1 MLQKTLART
10 PILGTLAISVLL
22 SQLTTEERTGHITK
36 CDSEDIGVTTRPFEC
51 EPMIMEPH
59 GPFSEAGAQWYAI
72 HTRAQH
78 EKAVVSHLRRQGI
91 TTFLPLVSEVHRW
104 SDRRKV
110 VHLPLFTCYAF
121 VRMLLEPE
129 SWAKVMGITGV
140 LRFVGTRG
148 MGVPIP
154 DSQIH
159 AVQTLLS
166 SSLSYQICP
175 FLQVGQRVRIRGGSL
190 DGVEGLLIA
199 RNGDR
204 TLIISVEPIQRS
216 LSVRIDD
223 YKVEP
228 L

>member
-1 MLQKTLART
+1 MLECRANSGK
-10 PILGTLAISVLL
+10 AIWPL
-22 SQLTTEERTGHITK
+22 QR
-36 CDSEDIGVTTRPFEC
+36 
-51 EPMIMEPH
+51 
-59 GPFSEAGAQWYAI
+59 AGAEWYAI

-78 EKAVVSHLRRQGI
+78 EKSVVSHLQRQGL

-121 VRMLLEPE
+121 VHMRLVPE

-140 LRFVGTRG
+140 LRLVGTRG
-148 MGVPIP
+148 QGVPIP
-154 DSQIH
+154 DSQID
-159 AVQTLLS
+159 AVQALLS

-175 FLQVGQRVRIRGGSL
+175 FLQVGQRVRVRGGSL
-190 DGVEGLLIA
+190 DGVEGLLMA

-228 L
+228 I

>member
-1 MLQKTLART
+1 MTIRALR
-10 PILGTLAISVLL
+10 
-22 SQLTTEERTGHITK
+22 
-36 CDSEDIGVTTRPFEC
+36 C
-51 EPMIMEPH
+51 EPIVVPPP
-59 GPFSEAGAQWYAI
+59 GPFSGTGAQWYAI

-78 EKAVVSHLRRQGI
+78 EKSVVSHLQRHGI

-104 SDRRKV
+104 SDRQKI

-121 VRMLLEPE
+121 VHIRLVPE
-129 SWAKVMGITGV
+129 SWAKVMSVTGV
-140 LRFVGTRG
+140 LRFVGSG
-148 MGVPIP
+148 NIGVPIP

-159 AVQTLLS
+159 AVQALLS

>member
-1 MLQKTLART
+1 
-10 PILGTLAISVLL
+10 
-22 SQLTTEERTGHITK
+22 
-36 CDSEDIGVTTRPFEC
+36 VTTRTLEC
-51 EPMIMEPH
+51 ESMVVESD
-59 GPFSEAGAQWYAI
+59 GLYGGTGAQWYAI

-121 VRMLLEPE
+121 VHIHLAPE

-190 DGVEGLLIA
+190 DGVEGLLTA

>member
-1 MLQKTLART
+1 MGVGILACQST
-10 PILGTLAISVLL
+10 VV
-22 SQLTTEERTGHITK
+22 K
-36 CDSEDIGVTTRPFEC
+36 
-51 EPMIMEPH
+51 PH
-59 GPFSEAGAQWYAI
+59 GPFSGPEAQWYAI

-78 EKAVVSHLRRQGI
+78 EKSVVSHLQGQGLA
-91 TTFLPLVSEVHRW
+91 TFLPLVSEVHRW

-121 VRMLLEPE
+121 VQLRLVPE
-129 SWAKVMGITGV
+129 SWAKVMGVTGV
-140 LRFVGTRG
+140 LRFVGAG
-148 MGVPIP
+148 GLGVPIP
-154 DSQIH
+154 ESQIH
-159 AVQTLLS
+159 AVQALLS
-166 SSLSYQICP
+166 SDLSYQICP

>member
-1 MLQKTLART
+1 M
-10 PILGTLAISVLL
+10 AIDTVESGAMVVQ
-22 SQLTTEERTGHITK
+22 S
-36 CDSEDIGVTTRPFEC
+36 
-51 EPMIMEPH
+51 H
-59 GPFSEAGAQWYAI
+59 GPFSGDGAQWYAL

-78 EKAVVSHLRRQGI
+78 EKSVVSHLRGQGI

-104 SDRRKV
+104 SDRQKV

-121 VRMLLEPE
+121 VHIKLVPE
-129 SWAKVMGITGV
+129 SWAKVMGVTGV
-140 LRFVGTRG
+140 LRFVGAG
-148 MGVPIP
+148 NGVPIP
-154 DSQIH
+154 EGQIQ
-159 AVQTLLS
+159 AVQALLS
-166 SSLSYQICP
+166 SDLSYQVCP

-204 TLIISVEPIQRS
+204 TLVISVEPIQRS

>member
-1 MLQKTLART
+1 MA
-10 PILGTLAISVLL
+10 
-22 SQLTTEERTGHITK
+22 K
-36 CDSEDIGVTTRPFEC
+36 CDSEDIGVAVRTLEC
-51 EPMIMEPH
+51 DPMLGAPH
-59 GPFSEAGAQWYAI
+59 GPFSGTGAQWYAL

-78 EKAVVSHLRRQGI
+78 EKSVTSHLQRQGLA
-91 TTFLPLVSEVHRW
+91 TFLPLVSEVHRW

-110 VHLPLFTCYAF
+110 VHLPLFTCYVF
-121 VRMLLEPE
+121 VHIRLVPE
-129 SWAKVMGITGV
+129 SWTRVMAVTGV
-140 LRFVGTRG
+140 LRFVGVRSE
-148 MGVPIP
+148 GVPIP

-159 AVQTLLS
+159 AVQALLS

-190 DGVEGLLIA
+190 DGVEGILTA

-228 L
+228 I

>member
-1 MLQKTLART
+1 MFQPAVTQAAIRD
-10 PILGTLAISVLL
+10 TLAISVLL
-22 SQLTTEERTGHITK
+22 SQQTAEKPTGYMTK
-36 CDSEDIGVTTRPFEC
+36 CDSEDIGVTMYPFER
-51 EPMIMEPH
+51 EPTVIEPH
-59 GPFSEAGAQWYAI
+59 GPFCGTGAQWYAL

-78 EKAVVSHLRRQGI
+78 EKAVVSHLQRQGI
-91 TTFLPLVSEVHRW
+91 ATFLPLVSEVHRW

-121 VRMLLEPE
+121 VHMRLVPE
-129 SWAKVMGITGV
+129 TWAKVIGITGV
-140 LRFVGTRG
+140 LRFVGTRDG
-148 MGVPIP
+148 GVPIP

-159 AVQTLLS
+159 AVKALLS
-166 SSLSYQICP
+166 SSLSYQLCP
-175 FLQVGQRVRIRGGSL
+175 FLQVGQRVRVRGGAL
-190 DGVEGLLIA
+190 DGVEGLLTA

-216 LSVRIDD
+216 LSVQVDD

>member
-1 MLQKTLART
+1 MRLA
-10 PILGTLAISVLL
+10 
-22 SQLTTEERTGHITK
+22 
-36 CDSEDIGVTTRPFEC
+36 
-51 EPMIMEPH
+51 
-59 GPFSEAGAQWYAI
+59 
-72 HTRAQH
+72 
-78 EKAVVSHLRRQGI
+78 
-91 TTFLPLVSEVHRW
+91 
-104 SDRRKV
+104 
-110 VHLPLFTCYAF
+110 
-121 VRMLLEPE
+121 PE
-129 SWAKVMGITGV
+129 SWAKVMGVTGV

-154 DSQIH
+154 DSQIL